1 MGAPDFVS
9 WAIAALVAAIL
20 AGFALHLFG
29 LSRLPHS
36 RRPAV
41 PKHDRFGRDLGD
53 DENEQPGL
61 EPDGS
66 AASKGRVATGRKRRR
81 R

>member
-1 MGAPDFVS
+1 MATELVS
-9 WAIAALVAAIL
+9 WAIAVLVCAIV

-36 RRPAV
+36 RRPVV

-66 AASKGRVATGRKRRR
+66 AASRGRVAHGGKRRR

>member
-1 MGAPDFVS
+1 MNAADIVS
-9 WAIAALVAAIL
+9 WIVAILVSAVL
-20 AGFALHLFG
+20 AGFALLLFG

-36 RRPAV
+36 RRPEV
-41 PKHDRFGRDLGD
+41 PKHDRFGRLMGEG
-53 DENEQPGL
+53 ENEQPGL

-66 AASKGRVATGRKRRR
+66 AASKGRVARRGKRRR